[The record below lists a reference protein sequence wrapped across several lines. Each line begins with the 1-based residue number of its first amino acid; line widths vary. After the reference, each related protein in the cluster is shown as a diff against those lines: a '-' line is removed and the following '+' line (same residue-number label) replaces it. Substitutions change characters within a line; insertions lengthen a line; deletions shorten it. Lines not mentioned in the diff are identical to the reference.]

1 MLFCSF
7 FFLKLVYVINRV
19 YNPPPQPLEGLPGA
33 GGGWGASPGFQ
44 PPGRKRLYVGE
55 NVLEKKGIRGLGGWG
70 AGFGG

>member
-1 MLFCSF
+1 M
-7 FFLKLVYVINRV
+7 
-19 YNPPPQPLEGLPGA
+19 EGLPGA

-70 AGFGG
+70 WGLGGYGAGGWGAGFGG